1 MTTEFQ
7 FASEHPGL
15 AIWRD
20 SLRGRQPRPQP
31 AICPPCRQHGR
42 MTQAIKMQVTIHSE
56 GGNAGKAIS
65 VVICLGRPIDFHFSL
80 LIATRFLQG

>member
-1 MTTEFQ
+1 MNTKFR

-20 SLRGRQPRPQP
+20 SLRGRQPRPR
-31 AICPPCRQHGR
+31 AIACPPCRQFGR
-42 MTQAIKMQVTIHSE
+42 MTQAIQIRATIRSKD
-56 GGNAGKAIS
+56 GNAWKAIS

-80 LIATRFLQG
+80 QIATGFLQG